1 MCTVKQILQCR
12 HSGSLMDI
20 SRSGFMALPS
30 SAALWRAHIWS
41 PLGCHSLCFALVSG
55 AGPLS
60 RGEREAP
67 LILPGLEQTTLS
79 PRAWTGWAEGGPRE
93 QAASALHRRDHRAP
107 ASDGSCNFEKARDTR
122 THGHTHTHTDTHRHT
137 QGRPHTHRQTHTYTD
152 TDTQTYTHTQVTHT
166 DTHKDTHTQTHTQ
179 THTGTRAHTQTHTHT
194 ETHTGGLDQ
203 PFICGPSPRSPGFQL
218 FAEIGES
225 GEEHWAPPTS
235 SRRAE
240 AAAEQDGPGP
250 AVLDEE
256 EEGAVGTEPGHGPQ
270 G

>member
-67 LILPGLEQTTLS
+67 LILPGLEQTALS

-107 ASDGSCNFEKARDTR
+107 ASDGSCNFEKAWDTR
-122 THGHTHTHTDTHRHT
+122 TKLTTSNTAADHQASPGPHSVAMKVPGRASHKAGGKE
-137 QGRPHTHRQTHTYTD
+137 GRP
-152 TDTQTYTHTQVTHT
+152 
-166 DTHKDTHTQTHTQ
+166 
-179 THTGTRAHTQTHTHT
+179 
-194 ETHTGGLDQ
+194 
-203 PFICGPSPRSPGFQL
+203 PPPM
-218 FAEIGES
+218 
-225 GEEHWAPPTS
+225 PPTS
-235 SRRAE
+235 PCTRRRSAGLTRTVVQMDLSSDSTFSR
-240 AAAEQDGPGP
+240 
-250 AVLDEE
+250 
-256 EEGAVGTEPGHGPQ
+256 
-270 G
+270 